1 VDTSVSIDDEV
12 VVDVRG
18 RRVPFA
24 VVKAPFVASN
34 VRADG

>member
-1 VDTSVSIDDEV
+1 VSIDDEV

-18 RRVPFA
+18 RHLPFA